1 MKRAIVFGASGD
13 IGKAICYQMA
23 KDGWSIYLHYYSNEM
38 QVIKMQKDLQN
49 KFPNQDFFKV
59 KLDFLADD
67 KQLVKFVKNLFSVNA
82 VVFAQGITHY
92 GLLGQ
97 EKLDNISAI
106 MNINLI
112 VPIKLIRLFENVL
125 LRQDFARIIFI
136 SSVYGLQA
144 SALESVYSS
153 SKAGIIRFA
162 QGYSRE
168 TASSNLTVNVLAPGA
183 VDTKM
188 NNIFSQQDLAD
199 LKNAIP
205 ASRFAKVED
214 ISYWTSVLLSQKSNY
229 LTGQTIAISGGWL
242 V

>member
-13 IGKAICYQMA
+13 IGQAICYQMA
-23 KDGWSIYLHYYSNEM
+23 KDGWSIYLHYVNNDVRIDEM
-38 QVIKMQKDLQN
+38 QKQLQA
-49 KFPNQDFFKV
+49 KYPNQDFFKI
-59 KLDFLADD
+59 KLDFLTNDE
-67 KQLVKFVKNLFSVNA
+67 QLEAFVNNLFSVNA
-82 VVFAQGITHY
+82 VIFAQGITHY

-97 EKLDNISAI
+97 EKLANISKI
-106 MNINLI
+106 MTINL
-112 VPIKLIRLFENVL
+112 VTPIKLVKLFEKML
-125 LRQDFARIIFI
+125 LNQDFARIIFI
-136 SSVYGLQA
+136 GSVYGLQA

-153 SKAGIIRFA
+153 TKAGISRFV

-168 TASSNLTVNVLAPGA
+168 TASSNLTVNVLAPGV

-188 NNIFSQQDLAD
+188 NDIFLKQDLIA
-199 LKNAIP
+199 LKDEVP

-214 ISYWTSVLLSQKSNY
+214 ISYWTSVLLNQKSSY